1 MLIIPRIDHLKV
13 SHVAAGF
20 HSSQAEHIGPH
31 HFFFKTSKPD
41 FCLTEMKTCNLPGV
55 FHLLLQNLSVKACV
69 CSLIKCR
76 WSSGCVLRAVLPNC
90 SPWSGFPSPW
100 TLGGF
105 LCLWAKSVNSVIC
118 VWPKRWVYMSAGH
131 NEGKKRLYIIYT
143 MGVIVFWLN
152 HVNQYSKHNCS
163 NTACELDVNAALCSV
178 FMR

>member
-1 MLIIPRIDHLKV
+1 MWLQVFTPAKLNTSV
-13 SHVAAGF
+13 LTT
-20 HSSQAEHIGPH
+20 
-31 HFFFKTSKPD
+31 FFFKTSKPD

-76 WSSGCVLRAVLPNC
+76 WSSGCVLRAELPNC

-131 NEGKKRLYIIYT
+131 NEEKKGFISFTLWELLFSGLIMSI
-143 MGVIVFWLN
+143 
-152 HVNQYSKHNCS
+152 
-163 NTACELDVNAALCSV
+163 NTLSTTVQTLLVSWT
-178 FMR
+178 